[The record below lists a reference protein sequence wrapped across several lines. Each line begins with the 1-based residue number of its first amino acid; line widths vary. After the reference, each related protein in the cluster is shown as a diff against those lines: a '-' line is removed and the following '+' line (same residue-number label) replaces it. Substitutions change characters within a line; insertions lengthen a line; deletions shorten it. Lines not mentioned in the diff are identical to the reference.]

1 MEQEYSIR
9 TENVC
14 RYFKVG
20 GVETRAVDDVTL
32 QIPSKQLVVLR
43 GRSGSGKTTLMN
55 LMGAMDMPTSGKIW
69 MDEEEITAMSDAGR
83 DAFRRQKTGF
93 VFQSVA
99 LITMMSAYENVEFAL
114 RMANYPKAKRRE
126 RAMEALRMVGLE
138 ARADHMARE
147 LSGGEQQ
154 RVAVARAIA
163 PKPRFLFADEPT
175 SEQDSATGLQVL
187 KVFQELAKETTVVIT
202 THDEVIAS
210 MADCVFAMED
220 GKLI

>member
-1 MEQEYSIR
+1 METEYSIR
-9 TENVC
+9 TEGVC
-14 RYFKVG
+14 RYFKSG
-20 GVETRAVDDVTL
+20 GVETRAVDNVSL
-32 QIPSKQLVVLR
+32 QIPARQLVVLR

-55 LMGAMDMPTSGKIW
+55 MMGAMDMPTAGKIW
-69 MDEEEITAMSDAGR
+69 MGDEEITAMTDAQR
-83 DAFRRQKTGF
+83 DMFRRKNTGF

-114 RMANYPKAKRRE
+114 RMANYPKKQRHD

-138 ARADHMARE
+138 PRADHMARE

>member
-1 MEQEYSIR
+1 METEYSIR
-9 TENVC
+9 TEGVC

-20 GVETRAVDDVTL
+20 GVETRAVDDVSL
-32 QIPSKQLVVLR
+32 QIPARQLVVLR

-55 LMGAMDMPTSGKIW
+55 MMGAMDMPTAGKIW
-69 MDEEEITAMSDAGR
+69 MGDEEITAMTDAQR
-83 DAFRRQKTGF
+83 DMFRRKNTGF

-114 RMANYPKAKRRE
+114 RMANYPKKQRHD

-138 ARADHMARE
+138 PRANHMARE

>member
-20 GVETRAVDDVTL
+20 GVETRAVDGVTL
-32 QIPSKQLVVLR
+32 QIPAKKLVVLR

-55 LMGAMDMPTSGKIW
+55 MMGAMDLPTAGKIW
-69 MDEEEITAMSDAGR
+69 MGEEEITALSDAGR
-83 DAFRRQKTGF
+83 DTFRRQNTGF

-99 LITMMSAYENVEFAL
+99 LITMMSAVENVEFAL
-114 RMANYPKAKRRE
+114 RMANCPRE
-126 RAMEALRMVGLE
+126 ERHARAMEALRMVGLE

-175 SEQDSATGLQVL
+175 SEQDSATGMQVL

-210 MADCVFAMED
+210 FADCVFAMED
-220 GKLI
+220 GKLV

>member
-1 MEQEYSIR
+1 MSEISIR
-9 TENVC
+9 TEHVNRVF
-14 RYFKVG
+14 RAG
-20 GVETRAVDDVTL
+20 GQETIAVNDVSL
-32 QIPSKQLVVLR
+32 EIPAKQLVVLR

-55 LMGAMDMPTSGKIW
+55 LMGAMDQPNSGKIFV
-69 MDEEEITAMSDAGR
+69 DGTEITALSDAQR
-83 DAFRRQKTGF
+83 DVFRREKTGF

-114 RMANYPKAKRRE
+114 RMANYPRAQRRE

-138 ARADHMARE
+138 SRANHMARE

-163 PKPRFLFADEPT
+163 PKPAFLFADEPT
-175 SEQDSATGLQVL
+175 SEQDSTTGMQVMR
-187 KVFQELAKETTVVIT
+187 VFQALSKEITVVLT
-202 THDEVIAS
+202 THDEMLAS

-220 GKLI
+220 GRLV